1 MGVAQ
6 WPERGLRSRTQ
17 AAAVIA
23 GAPLLAV
30 AVALGVGALF
40 VLIASE
46 SPATAYSAL
55 LEGSVGSVAA
65 VAQSLTTAIPVILTG
80 VGMGLAFRV
89 GLFNLGGE
97 GQMIFG
103 ALASAVAGHAL
114 AGAPGPVALVAAV
127 LAGALA
133 GAAWAILPGW
143 WEAWFRVPLVVTT
156 LLLNYVAAL
165 FATYLAV
172 YPLRDKSG
180 GSTVAQT
187 HELPSALQL
196 PIVIDATPLH
206 LGIVAAVVLPLAVL
220 WLLSRTSL
228 GYSMRMTGLNRDF
241 AEAGGVPMRRT
252 ILITMGLSGALCGLA
267 GTLLVLGETHR
278 YVNDSVVGPGTA
290 WTGLTA
296 GMLAAFNPAL
306 TAVTGFFL
314 AALQTGGTGLQ
325 LQTEVPLQLV
335 NVIQAV
341 IILMVAVRLWLA
353 RQARL
358 GRRRE

>member
-1 MGVAQ
+1 MGAAQ

-17 AAAVIA
+17 AAAVVA

-55 LEGSVGSVAA
+55 LEGSVGSVASL
-65 VAQSLTTAIPVILTG
+65 AQSLTTAIPVILTG

-97 GQMIFG
+97 GQMILG
-103 ALASAVAGHAL
+103 ALASAVVGHAL
-114 AGAPGPVALVAAV
+114 AGAPGVVALLGAV

-206 LGIVAAVVLPLAVL
+206 AGIVAAVVLPLAVL

-228 GYSMRMTGLNRDF
+228 GYTMRMTGLNRDF

-296 GMLAAFNPAL
+296 AMLAAFNPAL
-306 TAVTGFFL
+306 TAVSGFFL

-358 GRRRE
+358 GRRSA